1 MGADLLDL
9 TDLHKRY
16 GDVVALDG
24 VSFTVRPGRMLGFLG
39 PNGAGKTTSMRAV
52 FGLVRLDRGTVTWR
66 GAPIDD
72 ATRRRFGY
80 LPEQRGLYPKM
91 RIADQLVY
99 LGRLHGMAPDDAA
112 AEADRWLARL
122 GLADRSRDR
131 LEQLSHGN
139 QQRVQ
144 LAAALVHRPELLVL
158 DEPFSGL
165 DPLGVDDMEAVLREA
180 AAEGVAVVF
189 SSHQLELVEGLCD
202 DIAIIADGRLA
213 LEGDVDVLKRESTF
227 RILEIGRPGRPEAVE
242 RLEGVIRGR
251 ANGSRQRLVVDAATD
266 PAEVLASIGG
276 AEHFAYTPPALEDL
290 FREAVGARLEDLEA

>member
-1 MGADLLDL
+1 MLEL

-39 PNGAGKTTSMRAV
+39 PNGAGKTTTMRAV

-66 GAPIDD
+66 GSAIDD

-122 GLADRSRDR
+122 GLAERSRDR

-165 DPLGVDDMEAVLREA
+165 DPLGVDDMEGVLREA

-202 DIAIIADGRLA
+202 DVAIIASGRLA
-213 LEGDVDVLKRESTF
+213 LEGDVDSLKRGSTF
-227 RILEIGRPGRPEAVE
+227 RILEIGRPGRPEAVD
-242 RLEGVIRGR
+242 RLEGVIRRR
-251 ANGSRQRLVVDAATD
+251 ANGFRQRLVVDAATD
-266 PAEVLASIGG
+266 PAAVLEAIGG

-290 FREAVGARLEDLEA
+290 FREAVGMPLEDLEA

>member
-1 MGADLLDL
+1 
-9 TDLHKRY
+9 
-16 GDVVALDG
+16 
-24 VSFTVRPGRMLGFLG
+24 MLGFLG
-39 PNGAGKTTSMRAV
+39 PNGAGKTTTMRAV
-52 FGLVRLDRGTVTWR
+52 FGLVRLDRGSVTWR
-66 GAPIDD
+66 GSAIDD

-112 AEADRWLARL
+112 AEADRWLSRL

-165 DPLGVDDMEAVLREA
+165 DPLGVDDMEGVLREA
-180 AAEGVAVVF
+180 AAAGVAVVF

-202 DIAIIADGRLA
+202 DVAIIANGRLA
-213 LEGDVDVLKRESTF
+213 LEGDVDSLKRGSTF
-227 RILEIGRPGRPEAVE
+227 RILEIGRPGRPEAVD
-242 RLEGVIRGR
+242 RLEGVIRRR

-266 PAEVLASIGG
+266 PAAVLEAIGG

-290 FREAVGARLEDLEA
+290 FREAVGMPLEELEA